1 MRMDTGRIL
10 ATLRDRD
17 LVPDQCQAAFLV
29 GSTARGWSNKK
40 SDLDICVVSAEPWSF
55 PDSVEVA
62 VSLEPDVV
70 HWHTFHA
77 DNRDWDLAYW
87 VDAQVDQM
95 LTKISWAEY
104 DQVRATSNDV
114 LPPREESFLGRIATC
129 VPLIGEDW
137 VARRRAELDASA
149 FRSVLVTRSLGAAD
163 RAIEDGLGQLADGD
177 LHSAVISARL
187 AYGHTVDALL
197 EERGEYGSYHF
208 KWRPRR
214 FQAAQPEA
222 LTFDEYWAVE
232 TMRDFDPDDPKK
244 WINKVLTACQDL
256 ALKVKV

>member
-197 EERGEYGSYHF
+197 EERESTGVTTSSGGPAGS
-208 KWRPRR
+208 RPPSPRR
-214 FQAAQPEA
+214 SPSTSTGPSKRCGTSIPTIRRNGSTRSSPHAR
-222 LTFDEYWAVE
+222 TWH
-232 TMRDFDPDDPKK
+232 
-244 WINKVLTACQDL
+244 
-256 ALKVKV
+256 